1 MAATTRESNR
11 VCGRY
16 QQITCVVFGL
26 LTVGAGGDMNDISHA
41 GDAGSQGAISTTP
54 FLLEKFQGGIL
65 A

>member
-1 MAATTRESNR
+1 M
-11 VCGRY
+11 
-16 QQITCVVFGL
+16 VFGL